1 MANHVYFYGQIFGN
15 FDALSEIYE
24 KVRGWQDDGD
34 QIQILRELYEY
45 RGEIESDYDFFIQR
59 VGAKWCNMEE
69 IDLYTEEENPDN
81 TAVLTLNGYSAWHP
95 PDALFDRIY
104 TLIYEK
110 DETSHIVLD
119 YDDEAYNFV
128 GRDFFYNGE
137 HHEKNIDNDELIAQG
152 FLVKEDP
159 SDIDSYYEMDW
170 DELHEERER
179 WSQRIIKSS
188 KKPKKVE
195 KEEHDGEGEEDEWSF
210 QDF

>member
-1 MANHVYFYGQIFGN
+1 MANHVSFYGNITGN

-24 KVRGWQDDGD
+24 KIRGWQDDGD
-34 QIQILRELYEY
+34 QIQILRELYDY
-45 RGEIESDYDFFIQR
+45 KGEIESEYDFFVQR
-59 VGAKWCNMEE
+59 VGAKWCNIEE
-69 IDLYTEEENPDN
+69 VDLYTEEHNPDN
-81 TAVLTLNGYSAWHP
+81 TAVLTINGYSAWHP

-110 DETSHIVLD
+110 DETACIVLD

-128 GRDFFYNGE
+128 GRDFFYDGE
-137 HHEKNIDNDELIAQG
+137 HHEKTIDNDELIAQG

-159 SDIDSYYEMDW
+159 SDVDSFYEMEW

-179 WSQRIIKSS
+179 WSQRIMKAS
-188 KKPKKVE
+188 KKPKPK
-195 KEEHDGEGEEDEWSF
+195 KEENDGEESEWSF